1 LSAAIDRAGHAIW
14 LQGVTYGRLR
24 EDSDTEAGNHS
35 AEQNGATSDSGGGG
49 HGNHDEFDF
58 SEIAVHQVT
67 AADSVTTCHQPAPA
81 QASAQR
87 VT

>member
-1 LSAAIDRAGHAIW
+1 MFMRHNGEIR

-49 HGNHDEFDF
+49 HGDHDEFDF
-58 SEIAVHQVT
+58 SEIAVHQVI
-67 AADSVTTCHQPAPA
+67 AADSKRPIAVRLQLCRRALKG
-81 QASAQR
+81 
-87 VT
+87 